1 MFARKQFQASCRTP
15 VLYNGDK
22 DSRQR
27 TVLFHLF
34 AQGTAPRIVY
44 LPISRA
50 TFGAV
55 YIGSAFQRLQAH
67 LSCTTRKEQGSLS
80 KVTATGSL
88 ANAQPSDR

>member
-55 YIGSAFQRLQAH
+55 YIGSVTMTMCRSKDCKHTCLAQSGKSKGLSQR
-67 LSCTTRKEQGSLS
+67 
-80 KVTATGSL
+80 
-88 ANAQPSDR
+88 